1 MKVLIVDD
9 EYLIRTHIL
18 CSIPW
23 EELGMRVVGEARDL
37 ESAVEAVEQLEPD
50 IVLTD
55 IRMPGIAGGIGLVQY
70 LHRNA
75 PHIYTVIIS
84 GHSDFSYAQD
94 AIAAL
99 RQYLKKSVRLCQWD
113 GEGKLAEAGR
123 YMNARN
129 LGIRL
134 DQWTQGT
141 ELKKL
146 GIFEK
151 ALDKRGKNW

>member
-9 EYLIRTHIL
+9 EYLICTHIR

-23 EELGMRVVGEARDL
+23 EELGMQVVGEARDL

-84 GHSDFSYAQD
+84 GHSDFPMRRMPLPQVFLH
-94 AIAAL
+94 I
-99 RQYLKKSVRLCQWD
+99 C
-113 GEGKLAEAGR
+113 
-123 YMNARN
+123 
-129 LGIRL
+129 
-134 DQWTQGT
+134 
-141 ELKKL
+141 
-146 GIFEK
+146 
-151 ALDKRGKNW
+151 